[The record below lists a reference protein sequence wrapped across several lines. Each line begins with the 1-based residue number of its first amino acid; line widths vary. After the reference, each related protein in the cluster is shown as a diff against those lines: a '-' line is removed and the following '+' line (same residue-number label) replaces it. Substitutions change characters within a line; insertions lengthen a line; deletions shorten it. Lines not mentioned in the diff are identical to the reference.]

1 MARNSVRRACMTPEA
16 CATCTQVADYKPY
29 GAASDTYG
37 LGCVLLEMMLRC
49 QLRER
54 RPFEERKDYIQET
67 LNHARG
73 HGWSTFDEMASLA
86 RRMLQENPKS
96 RIGLPQAAAISAAAV
111 SMLARQQEAESVAN
125 GRAPNGSNAGGAR
138 SRVRPPKLIA
148 AAERARRAPGPNH
161 RRKLQYAD

>member
-1 MARNSVRRACMTPEA
+1 MSRCGTAMYMSPE
-16 CATCTQVADYKPY
+16 VAERKPY

-86 RRMLQENPKS
+86 WKMLDESPKS
-96 RIGLPQAAAISAAAV
+96 RIGLPQAAAVSAAAV
-111 SMLARQQEAESVAN
+111 SVLVRQQEAESVAN
-125 GRAPNGSNAGGAR
+125 GGVLNNSNAADDGR
-138 SRVRPPKLIA
+138 TRVRQPKLIA
-148 AAERARRAPGPNH
+148 AAERTRRPAGPAQ